1 MVNFMNINFNEG
13 GSPVID
19 RVIKAYCFK
28 TKLALAN
35 HLNISGASLS
45 NRYKNDLFP
54 SDLVV
59 RCMAETG
66 ASLEWLATGEG
77 EFLSNEPKETVLSD
91 ETLEKLERLGT
102 LKEKGVITE
111 QKFNELKSKLVRYVY
126 SCR

>member
-1 MVNFMNINFNEG
+1 MDINFDSG
-13 GSPVID
+13 GGEVID
-19 RVIKAYCFK
+19 RIIKAYGFK

-66 ASLEWLATGEG
+66 VSLQWLATGEG
-77 EFLSNEPKETVLSD
+77 EFSPNEPNQKETVLSD
-91 ETLEKLERLGT
+91 ETLEKLERLAT
-102 LKEKGVITE
+102 LKEKGAITE
-111 QKFNELKSKLVRYVY
+111 QEFNDLKSKLI
-126 SCR
+126 